1 MPSSNHFSYDSRMD
15 GNRYLGDTGVVNDIL
30 GGEIAGV
37 ADDNEMEEEETDHE
51 KAADIMPERAEQNL
65 SSISEQQ
72 PQLQPAAAMFDGFSY
87 AEKFVTDKKVA
98 RSS

>member
-1 MPSSNHFSYDSRMD
+1 MD

-65 SSISEQQ
+65 SSIS
-72 PQLQPAAAMFDGFSY
+72 
-87 AEKFVTDKKVA
+87 
-98 RSS
+98 